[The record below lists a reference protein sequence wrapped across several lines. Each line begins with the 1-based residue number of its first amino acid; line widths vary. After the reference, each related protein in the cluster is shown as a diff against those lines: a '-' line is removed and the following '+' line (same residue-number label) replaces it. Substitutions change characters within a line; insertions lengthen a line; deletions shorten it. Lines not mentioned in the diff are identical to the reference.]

1 MGAVSNVTTLSNT
14 WTVNKV
20 LSARA
25 APEFTKNVTFLPL
38 IYMEDLPEGQATAV
52 KGFRKTGSL
61 TASATLAEANAG
73 ALGTVRSDTAV
84 DATAAKAVRIDG
96 ISVENEKFGI
106 AGMASY
112 VQSQARALGRIVDD
126 QGLALFTS
134 VTNIVDAGGALTVEH
149 LDSAQMN
156 ILASAVPDSNK
167 TLKFVGSTRA
177 FRNIK
182 SDIRASGGAAFS
194 NDRFLSIF
202 NGPPQEN
209 GYVGSLPGYD
219 LYHVPSGL
227 TAVSAQSS
235 QCMFHPD
242 YAFAGMI
249 DRSVNVWM
257 NQKGS
262 EGVYTEI
269 LSYLFWSIVL
279 WNDAAACEVLS
290 TS

>member
-1 MGAVSNVTTLSNT
+1 MGAVANVTTLSNT
-14 WTVNKV
+14 WTVNRA

-25 APEFTKNVTFLPL
+25 APEFAKNVVFMPL
-38 IYMEDLPEGQATAV
+38 IYMEDLPEGQATAT
-52 KGFRKTGSL
+52 KGFRRDGSL
-61 TASATLAEANAG
+61 TASAVINEAHAA
-73 ALGTVRSDTAV
+73 ALGTVRSDTLV
-84 DATAAKAVRIDG
+84 DATAAKAVRVDG

-106 AGMASY
+106 AGMSSY
-112 VQSQARALGRIVDD
+112 VQSQARALGRAVDD

-134 VTNIVDAGGALTVEH
+134 VTNIVDAAGALTIEH
-149 LDSAQMN
+149 LDEAQMN

-167 TLKFVGSTRA
+167 TLKFLGSTRA
-177 FRNIK
+177 FRNVK
-182 SDIRASGGAAFS
+182 TDVRSSGGAAFA
-194 NDRFLSIF
+194 NERFLSIF

-227 TAVSAQSS
+227 TAVGPQSS

-269 LSYLFWSIVL
+269 LSYLFWSMVL

-290 TS
+290 NS